1 MSNKRINID
10 SNIWGP
16 KAWFFI
22 DTIILSYPNNP
33 NYEDIKIYKEFIL
46 SLEKLLPCE
55 KCRKHFGNFINKN
68 PLDESILSSKPN
80 LIKWILKCHNSV
92 RKIQK
97 KDAITLDDFYSYY
110 AKENNL
116 QINKETSEVKSN
128 VIEKFFLPN
137 YVSVV
142 AIICIF
148 VVLILLVM
156 IKYKKY

>member
-33 NYEDIKIYKEFIL
+33 NYEDIKIYKDFIL

-55 KCRKHFGNFINKN
+55 KCRKHFGEFINKN

-80 LIKWILKCHNSV
+80 LIKWILKCHNNV

-97 KDAITLDDFYSYY
+97 KDQITLDDFYNYY
-110 AKENNL
+110 IKNANL
-116 QINKETSEVKSN
+116 QVDKQTSEVKSN
-128 VIEKFFLPN
+128 IIENFN
-137 YVSVV
+137 ITYSVP
-142 AIICIF
+142 IIGLVCVF
-148 VVLILLVM
+148 VLIL
-156 IKYKKY
+156 IFYIYN